1 MQLHQLKPTHSRK
14 GKKRIGRGGKRGS
27 YSGRGV
33 KGQNVRA
40 GAKFKPIIRELIKK
54 YPKLRGYRFNTK
66 IKNLVIINIGNL
78 QKKFKENEKITPE
91 ILVDKKII
99 RAQKRNI
106 PQIKI
111 LGSGEIKKVL
121 IFEGFQFS
129 KSAKEKIEKAGGSI
143 TNSKCKTQNAKPQLK
158 AKNL

>member
-1 MQLHQLKPTHSRK
+1 MQLHQLKPTHSRRA
-14 GKKRIGRGGKRGS
+14 KKRIGRGGKRGS

-33 KGQNVRA
+33 KGQNARA
-40 GAKFKPIIRELIKK
+40 GAKFKPIARELIKK

-66 IKNLVIINIGNL
+66 IKNIVIINIGNL

-91 ILVDKKII
+91 LLIEKKII
-99 RAQKRNI
+99 RTDRKNV

-111 LGSGEIKKVL
+111 LGNGEVKKAL

-129 KSAKEKIEKAGGSI
+129 KSAKEKIEKAGGKISG
-143 TNSKCKTQNAKPQLK
+143 N
-158 AKNL
+158 